1 MYIDIPART
10 LKAWEARL
18 TEPELDAV
26 SDITDCWEPEDE
38 LTPGEVLE
46 ALVTWY
52 GGLASAFQIKTLISK
67 IYGIEL

>member
-10 LKAWEARL
+10 LDAWGAWLSE
-18 TEPELDAV
+18 TELDAV

-46 ALVTWY
+46 ALIEWY
-52 GGLASAFQIKTLISK
+52 GGLASAYQVKSLISR

>member
-10 LKAWEARL
+10 LDAWGNRL
-18 TEPELDAV
+18 TETELAAV
-26 SDITDCWEPEDE
+26 QEITDCWELDDE

-52 GGLASAFQIKTLISK
+52 GGLASAYQVKSLINR